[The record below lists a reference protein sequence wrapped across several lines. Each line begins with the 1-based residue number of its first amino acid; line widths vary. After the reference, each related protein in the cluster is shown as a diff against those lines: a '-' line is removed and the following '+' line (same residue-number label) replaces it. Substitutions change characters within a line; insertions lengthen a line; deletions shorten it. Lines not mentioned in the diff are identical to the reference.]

1 VFVNAAWLIL
11 AMVGLHSPYDCAKPP
26 AELMGLEGEKVAL
39 SAPEGG
45 AVVMVFLWSECPI
58 SNRYAPRLNELAA
71 GWKKQPVRVVGLFV
85 DPTRPDE
92 ELKQLAAEYGLK
104 FPVARD
110 RDVEIARGLGV
121 EKVPCAVVIDGVGQV
136 RYRGRIDD
144 RFFAL
149 GRNRPAATTDDLKD
163 AVGAVLA
170 GKAPATTETEVIGCD
185 LPLP

>member
-1 VFVNAAWLIL
+1 VNAAWLIL
-11 AMVGLHSPYDCAKPP
+11 AMAGMLAPDDGAKPP
-26 AELMGLEGEKVAL
+26 AELVGLDGEKVTL
-39 SAPEGG
+39 SAPEAG
-45 AVVMVFLWSECPI
+45 ALVMVFLWSECPI

-71 GWKKQPVRVVGLFV
+71 GWKMQPVRMVGLFV

-92 ELKQLAAEYGLK
+92 ELKRHAEEYGLM

-110 RDVEIARGLGV
+110 KDVEIARGLRV
-121 EKVPCAVVIDGVGQV
+121 EKVPCAVVIDGAGKV

-170 GKAPATTETEVIGCD
+170 GKQPATVETEVIGCD